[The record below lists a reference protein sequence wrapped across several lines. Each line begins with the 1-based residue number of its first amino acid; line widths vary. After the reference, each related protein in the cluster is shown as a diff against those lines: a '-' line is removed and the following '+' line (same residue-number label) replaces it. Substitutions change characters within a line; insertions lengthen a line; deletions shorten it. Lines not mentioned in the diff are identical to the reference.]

1 MVDRV
6 GNVGN
11 AVNSGNAIEVPP
23 GLVEAQATY
32 GGDAGRAFVAGLPA
46 LAGRF
51 LERWE
56 LRRTGPGMH
65 GVAAL
70 VLPVERA
77 DGTRA
82 ALKLQAVDEETVG
95 EPVAL
100 RAWDGDG
107 AVRLWEHDA
116 ASGTMLLERLD
127 ERRPLTAV
135 AERDARGAVEVVAG
149 LLARLTATPA
159 PAGLR
164 GLGAMAAGMLEDVPG
179 ALGRLA
185 DGRDR
190 RVLADCA
197 AALAEVAGEPGDRL
211 LHWDLHYGNVL
222 GGGGGGGAG
231 GRGEWLAIDPKPLAG
246 DPGFELLPAIVNRFA
261 AGEVRWRFDLLTET
275 VGLDRERARA
285 WTLARVL
292 QNCLWEVE
300 DGEERLPQEQRAVAE
315 LLMGRDV

>member
-1 MVDRV
+1 MVE
-6 GNVGN
+6 NVE
-11 AVNSGNAIEVPP
+11 AAETVASAEIPR

-32 GGDAGRAFVAGLPA
+32 GGEAGREFIAGLPA
-46 LAGRF
+46 LAGRL

-82 ALKLQAVDEETVG
+82 ALKLQPVDEETVG

-100 RAWDGDG
+100 RAWDGAG
-107 AVRLWEHDA
+107 AVRLWEHDP
-116 ASGTMLLERLD
+116 ASGAMLLERLD

-135 AERDARGAVEVVAG
+135 AERDAREAVGVVAG

-222 GGGGGGGAG
+222 GGRGGG
-231 GRGEWLAIDPKPLAG
+231 REEWLAIDPKPLAG
-246 DPGFELLPAIVNRFA
+246 DAGFELLPAIANNFA
-261 AGEVRWRFDLLTET
+261 AGEVRWRFDLLTEV

-285 WTLARVL
+285 WTLGRVL

-300 DGEERLPQEQRAVAE
+300 DGEERLPEEQLAVAE